1 MKNFAKAF
9 DSVNHDIILN
19 KLKYQFHI
27 DGKLLK
33 FLVCYLKNRK
43 QCVVIGGC
51 KSDTKNVSSGVPQG
65 SILGPLFF
73 VLFINDMVECMSEG
87 TNIALYADDTKIWR
101 TISNWNDHLVL
112 QQDIDSLFKWS
123 ILNKMVF
130 HPHKCKVL
138 SVSLQNTVSYLDLIL
153 PFENFHYCLDKT
165 QVDNTLLDFVNEEKD
180 LGVIVTNRLTWGQQ
194 SSSLYSKANSRLGL
208 LKRVC
213 HFVKCEKQKRILY
226 LAMVRSL
233 FEHASPVWSPSSTQ
247 IEKLEKIQKRGIKW
261 ILGEEGHSYN
271 ELEYLKRLFDL
282 KILPLKAKF
291 AFTDLI
297 LFHKIFH
304 GNTCIKL
311 PDYLA
316 RVTDD
321 DLHRLRT
328 SRLDKLCLK
337 CTILPRVKVFSD
349 SYFHRTYLQWN
360 SLPTSVRGNL
370 DPAVFESEMKEH
382 LWSVLKLENE
392 NSDSD

>member
-1 MKNFAKAF
+1 
-9 DSVNHDIILN
+9 
-19 KLKYQFHI
+19 
-27 DGKLLK
+27 
-33 FLVCYLKNRK
+33 
-43 QCVVIGGC
+43 
-51 KSDTKNVSSGVPQG
+51 
-65 SILGPLFF
+65 
-73 VLFINDMVECMSEG
+73 
-87 TNIALYADDTKIWR
+87 
-101 TISNWNDHLVL
+101 
-112 QQDIDSLFKWS
+112 
-123 ILNKMVF
+123 
-130 HPHKCKVL
+130 
-138 SVSLQNTVSYLDLIL
+138 
-153 PFENFHYCLDKT
+153 
-165 QVDNTLLDFVNEEKD
+165 
-180 LGVIVTNRLTWGQQ
+180 
-194 SSSLYSKANSRLGL
+194 
-208 LKRVC
+208 
-213 HFVKCEKQKRILY
+213 
-226 LAMVRSL
+226 MVRSL

-297 LFHKIFH
+297 LFHKIFY

-337 CTILPRVKVFSD
+337 CIILPRVKVFSD

-360 SLPTSVRGNL
+360 SLPTSVRGDL

-382 LWSVLKLENE
+382 LWSILKLENE
-392 NSDSD
+392 DSNPD